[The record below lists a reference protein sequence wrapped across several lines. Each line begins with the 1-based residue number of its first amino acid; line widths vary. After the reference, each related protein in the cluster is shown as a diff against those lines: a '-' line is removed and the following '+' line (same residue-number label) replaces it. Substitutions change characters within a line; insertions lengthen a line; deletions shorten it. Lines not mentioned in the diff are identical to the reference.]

1 MTDLLSL
8 CVKHIVIRPK
18 KKKKKMVAAAEVEEE
33 SNRRRGL
40 QGWSKDTSAHW
51 LLSNIEEEEEV
62 GDDDEEKG
70 RRLDGGGGCAVPQP
84 PTPKEPM
91 DFLSRSWSLSA
102 SEISK
107 ALALKHKLGAFDQ
120 KPLVI
125 LETEVFHPPP
135 PPPHHVHPPR
145 AIKITNQRSGKR
157 AAIGRWFNSR
167 ECGAVKKKDKARLE
181 NAQKH
186 ALLSVAGLAAAV
198 AAAAATDANPDGPG
212 SKMHAALASA
222 TELLASHCVEVAESA
237 GTDRDSVASVVRSAV
252 DIRGA
257 SDLTTL
263 TAAAATALRGVATL
277 KARMPREAKRNATI
291 SPCDKVLMEAY
302 PPSVNTEMGED
313 DPPFEGDLLQVTGK
327 GVLRWK
333 HVFVCVDG
341 KSQVV
346 IKMKSKHVGGAFS
359 KRNKSIVYEV
369 CDDANELP
377 IKKTKENGEMYFG
390 VRTAQSLL
398 VFKCKNKIHK
408 QKWVD
413 GIQNL
418 LDRAISLE
426 ESQHSLRM
434 LSIH

>member
-1 MTDLLSL
+1 
-8 CVKHIVIRPK
+8 
-18 KKKKKMVAAAEVEEE
+18 MVAAAAAEVEEE
-33 SNRRRGL
+33 SNRRRRL
-40 QGWSKDTSAHW
+40 LGWSKDSSAHW
-51 LLSNIEEEEEV
+51 LLSNIEEEE
-62 GDDDEEKG
+62 DDEEIVKG
-70 RRLDGGGGCAVPQP
+70 RLDGGAGGGSAAVPQP

-125 LETEVFHPPP
+125 LETEVFQP
-135 PPPHHVHPPR
+135 PPPHLHPR
-145 AIKITNQRSGKR
+145 AIKIANQRSGKR

-167 ECGAVKKKDKARLE
+167 ECGSVKKKDKARLE

-198 AAAAATDANPDGPG
+198 AAAAATDANPDGQS
-212 SKMHAALASA
+212 SKMNAALASA

-252 DIRGA
+252 DIRSA

-277 KARMPREAKRNATI
+277 KARMPREAKRNAAI
-291 SPCDKVLMEAY
+291 SPCDRVLMEAY
-302 PPSVNTEMGED
+302 PPSINTEMGEVEF
-313 DPPFEGDLLQVTGK
+313 PPFEGDLLQITRN

-333 HVFVCVDG
+333 HVFVCVHA

-346 IKMKSKHVGGAFS
+346 IKMKSKHVGAAFS
-359 KRNKSIVYEV
+359 KRNKSVVYEV

-377 IKKTKENGEMYFG
+377 VKKTKESGEMYFG

-418 LDRAISLE
+418 LDRATSIE
-426 ESQHSLRM
+426 ESEHSLRM